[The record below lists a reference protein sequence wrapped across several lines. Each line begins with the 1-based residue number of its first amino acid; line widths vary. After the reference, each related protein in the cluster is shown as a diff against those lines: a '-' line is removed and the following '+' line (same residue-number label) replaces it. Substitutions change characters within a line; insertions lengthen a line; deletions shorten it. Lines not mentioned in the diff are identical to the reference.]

1 MRPHRVRRRLL
12 CGVVCAV
19 TTLGVIAGAGPA
31 ALGAE
36 AHTARPA
43 TVHATPALVYRNLA
57 LPNGD
62 TATVYSDGLAMV
74 VNPRQRTTEYQML
87 PPAGGMP
94 GTASALPAKPELVW
108 DLTKGRPR
116 PFLPGDLEVVL
127 GPQASAT
134 VPSRVVPEAALTRL
148 RAATSRPGGLPTGPV
163 PAYTTNGPLNR
174 VLAGLGVADMKQ
186 VFRGASRTAFGHASP
201 AGLDLARAYVVHVTN
216 ASMQVA
222 LTALRAS
229 PAVAYASPDWTV
241 APMNT
246 TATPLPAATRQRAA
260 ALAGRLRHRGAA
272 APQRGNGLA
281 PLPGNFALQTSAQS
295 LLNRPA
301 TDWVPAY
308 EALESRYHQ
317 LPGAGETI
325 TDVSLGDLTSAG
337 IDSSDPCFGLESA
350 LGPTT
355 IVSNGQRYLDWPSM
369 PLIPTWT
376 ASNSSTLDP
385 TGEVCGVDP
394 SDTEIGLDFA
404 MMAPLPDSMQRASA
418 MGSGLTDLLGMAP
431 GASFRLVV
439 PSDTSASITSIDAAL
454 LAAAQQQPRPDVI
467 TASLG
472 FGLDSQGFPSRYL
485 EDDPLTEQLVS
496 SLVHQDH
503 ITVSISANDGLRPS
517 TNAPVSPSGGS
528 AATDLVPA
536 GGTSTSLN
544 DVQFSTAPSQDP
556 DSGAIDAGGVTL
568 DDIAAAPPQDPALAR
583 FSAQQAFPSVR
594 WDGSANFSS
603 GFGSRVNLSAPGDDV
618 IGFEHTV
625 GGTAGDVTPVNIGGT
640 SASAQEIGAAA
651 AVTQQ
656 AARLSG
662 NHQIATDPLA
672 LRAYLERTGTP
683 VPNVPQA
690 DQAVNVGPQADLG
703 RAVTGLVGP
712 GPQAQRGVARVAVA
726 QRQPL
731 NSFDTQFVTAT
742 DPGAISLAGADQN
755 AWVTVAPDWVGLP
768 AAATYRLAAST
779 AAGGQ
784 STLAAGPWARLA
796 PDAILTAAG
805 LQPSTQNPQ
814 TVTLHYTASAGG
826 RVLAQ
831 AAIPLTFAPVS
842 GSPQPLAPL
851 VPAVTTGPDITVHY
865 DLRGQTA
872 FTNPVLVV
880 SAPGRMTPHDSWFK
894 PVYSVP
900 LTATSG
906 TVTVPVS
913 ALQGT
918 GIYGI
923 AIQASPATPR
933 FGDFAFTRVQDT
945 RTDTQPAAPLLSAPG
960 SPPGHLLT
968 IPNGGHFT
976 VTWNV
981 TGVSRA
987 KGAALEISSGGPT
1000 RFGSFAP
1007 FNNPNGS
1014 VRDANGHD
1022 SSSVY
1027 FARLPGSRG
1036 SVTVSAAQAGLY
1048 PAMYHSVRIL
1058 PLLSDGTA
1066 AGEASDVSS
1075 ITENGVAAPDG
1086 SFAKCGFGVDA
1097 HGDDGL
1103 LTTTQF
1109 NSCGVGT
1116 ASSAYT
1122 FSQATNAVT
1131 GTLASSPTGADQY
1144 TTANQ
1149 AGPGIFAGDV
1159 GLLADNL
1166 TSPPFTTSYT
1176 AFSPLSSP
1184 AAAGTWTPPDAPLG
1198 AQVQPA
1204 DNQDTPTTALM
1215 IGNFAVGF
1223 RVLTTNIAAN
1233 TFGPS
1238 YSLSPVL
1245 SSFGFPQV
1253 TGFAQDTATNTAV
1266 VGALDLANQS
1276 APPTLITVDLGSG
1289 ALHTITGVGTG
1300 SPLGLTVDPAT
1311 DTAVMPT
1318 ANDRSIGFYNLASG
1332 TGTQSTPGGANY
1344 QYPAHGNGE
1353 FLVEEASSPDALLT
1367 TPGIG
1372 LTPNNDSLSSVVVL
1386 NQQGQVVQRIEH
1398 FNDLNFFSASIGD
1411 FLQLNPGTRTGYTL
1425 GPNGQQL
1432 VPFSYGGS

>member
-1 MRPHRVRRRLL
+1 MRPARTRRRMLA
-12 CGVVCAV
+12 GAVSAV
-19 TTLGVIAGAGPA
+19 TMLGVIVGVGPA
-31 ALGAE
+31 AIGAE

-43 TVHATPALVYRNLA
+43 TVHAKPALVYRNLA

-62 TATVYSDGLAMV
+62 TATVYSDGLAMIT
-74 VNPRQRTTEYQML
+74 NRRQRTVEYQML

-108 DLTKGRPR
+108 ELTKGRPS
-116 PFLPGDLEVVL
+116 PFVPGELEIL
-127 GPQASAT
+127 LAPQASAT
-134 VPSRVVPEAALTRL
+134 VPSRVVPKAALTRL
-148 RAATSRPGGLPTGPV
+148 RAATSRPGGQSTGPV

-174 VLAGLGVADMKQ
+174 VLAGLGVASMVQ
-186 VFRGASRTAFGHASP
+186 VFRGASRAAFGAAPP
-201 AGLDLARAYVVHVTN
+201 AGLDLTRAYVVHVTN
-216 ASMQVA
+216 ASMQIA

-229 PAVAYASPDWTV
+229 PVVAYASPDWRV

-246 TATPLPAATRQRAA
+246 TATPLPAAARQTAA
-260 ALAGRLRHRGAA
+260 ALAGRLRHGAA
-272 APQRGNGLA
+272 APGQQGNGLA

-301 TDWVPAY
+301 ADWVPAY
-308 EALESRYHQ
+308 ETLESRFHQ
-317 LPGAGETI
+317 LPGTGETI

-355 IVSNGQRYLDWPSM
+355 IISNGQRYLDWPSM

-376 ASNSSTLDP
+376 ASGSSTLDP

-394 SDTEIGLDFA
+394 FDTEIGLDFA
-404 MMAPLPDSMQRASA
+404 MMAPLPDSMQRTGAQ
-418 MGSGLTDLLGMAP
+418 GSGLTDLLGMAP

-439 PSDTSASITSIDAAL
+439 PSDASASITSIDAAL

-496 SLVHQDH
+496 SLVRHDH

-536 GGTSTSLN
+536 GGTPTSLN
-544 DVQFSTAPSQDP
+544 DTQFSTAPSQDP

-568 DDIAAAPPQDPALAR
+568 DDIAVAPPQDPALAR

-618 IGFEHTV
+618 IGFEHTA
-625 GGTAGDVTPVNIGGT
+625 GGTASDVTPVNIGGT

-672 LRAYLERTGTP
+672 LRVYLERTGTP
-683 VPNVPQA
+683 VPNVLQA
-690 DQAVNVGPQADLG
+690 DQSVNVGPQADLG
-703 RAVTGLVGP
+703 RAVSGLVGP

-768 AAATYRLAAST
+768 PAARYRLTAST
-779 AAGGQ
+779 ATGGR
-784 STLAAGPWARLA
+784 SILATGPWARLQ
-796 PDAILTAAG
+796 PDAILAAAG

-814 TVTLHYTASAGG
+814 TVTLHYTASAGAH
-826 RVLAQ
+826 VLAQ
-831 AAIPLTFAPVS
+831 ATIPLTFTPVS
-842 GSPQPLAPL
+842 GSQQPLAPL
-851 VPAVTTGPDITVHY
+851 VPVVTTGPDITVRY
-865 DLRGQTA
+865 DLSGQTA
-872 FTNPVLVV
+872 FTDPVLVV
-880 SAPGRMTPHDSWFK
+880 SAPGRMTPHDSFYK

-906 TVTVPVS
+906 AVTVPVS
-913 ALQGT
+913 ALQGA

-923 AIQASPATPR
+923 AIQASPTTFR
-933 FGDFAFTRVQDT
+933 FSDFAFTRVQDMPSDA
-945 RTDTQPAAPLLSAPG
+945 RPAAPLLSAPG
-960 SPPGHLLT
+960 SLPGHLLT
-968 IPNGGHFT
+968 IPYGGRFT
-976 VTWNV
+976 VTWDV
-981 TGVSRA
+981 TGVPRA
-987 KGAALEISSGGPT
+987 AGAVLEISSGGPT
-1000 RFGSFAP
+1000 RYGSYAP

-1027 FARLPGSRG
+1027 FARLPGPRG
-1036 SVTVSAAQAGLY
+1036 SVTVSAAEAGLY
-1048 PAMYHSVRIL
+1048 PAMYHSVRVL
-1058 PLLSDGTA
+1058 PLMSNGAA

-1075 ITENGVAAPDG
+1075 ITRNGVATPDG
-1086 SFAKCGFGVDA
+1086 GFAKCGFGVDA

-1103 LTTTQF
+1103 LTSTQF
-1109 NSCGVGT
+1109 NSCGVET
-1116 ASSAYT
+1116 ESSAYT

-1131 GTLASSPTGADQY
+1131 GTLASSSTGADQY

-1149 AGPGIFAGDV
+1149 AGPGIFANDV
-1159 GLLADNL
+1159 RLLADTN
-1166 TSPPFTTSYT
+1166 TSTFATSYT
-1176 AFSPLSSP
+1176 AFSPLSSGT
-1184 AAAGTWTPPDAPLG
+1184 AAGSWTPPDAPIG

-1215 IGNFAVGF
+1215 IGNFIVGF
-1223 RVLTTNIAAN
+1223 RVLTTNVAAN

-1253 TGFAQDTATNTAV
+1253 TGFAQDTATDTAV
-1266 VGALDLANQS
+1266 AGASDLANSS

-1289 ALHTITGVGTG
+1289 ALHTITGVGTQ
-1300 SPLGLTVDPAT
+1300 SPLGLTVDSAT

-1318 ANDRSIGFYNLASG
+1318 ANNPSIGFYNLANG
-1332 TGTQSTPGGANY
+1332 TATQSTPGGSGY
-1344 QYPAHGNGE
+1344 QYPATGNGE
-1353 FLVEEASSPDALLT
+1353 FLVEEAGSPDASLR

-1372 LTPNNDSLSSVVVL
+1372 ATPNNDSLSSVVVL
-1386 NQQGQVVQRIEH
+1386 NQQGQVVQRIER
-1398 FNDLNFFSASIGD
+1398 FNDFNFFTASIGD
-1411 FLQLNPGTRTGYTL
+1411 YLQLNPGTRTGYTL

-1432 VPFSYGGS
+1432 VPFSYGGK

>member
-1 MRPHRVRRRLL
+1 MRPPGGRRRLL
-12 CGVVCAV
+12 AGAVSAV
-19 TTLGVIAGAGPA
+19 TTLGVLAGVSPS

-36 AHTARPA
+36 AHASRPA
-43 TVHATPALVYRNLA
+43 AVPVKPTVVYRHLA

-62 TATVYSDGLAMV
+62 TATVYSDGLAAIAS
-74 VNPRQRTTEYQML
+74 RHQRSAEYQQV
-87 PPAGGMP
+87 PPAGGVP
-94 GTASALPAKPELVW
+94 GTASALPARPELVW
-108 DLTKGRPR
+108 ELTKGRPR
-116 PFLPGDLEVVL
+116 PFVPGEFEVVL
-127 GPQASAT
+127 APPAT
-134 VPSRVVPEAALTRL
+134 ATLPSRVVPTAALTRL

-186 VFRGASRTAFGHASP
+186 VFRGASRTALGHASP
-201 AGLDLARAYVVHVTN
+201 GGLDLGRAYVVHVTN
-216 ASMQVA
+216 ASMQIA
-222 LTALRAS
+222 LTALRKS

-246 TATPLPAATRQRAA
+246 TATPLPAAARQAAA
-260 ALAGRLRHRGAA
+260 ALAGRLRHRAA
-272 APQRGNGLA
+272 APPPGNGLA

-301 TDWVPAY
+301 TDWAPAY
-308 EALESRYHQ
+308 EALQNRYHQ
-317 LPGAGETI
+317 LPGTGETI
-325 TDVSLGDLTSAG
+325 TDVSLGDLTSADIG
-337 IDSSDPCFGLESA
+337 SDDPCFGLESA
-350 LGPTT
+350 FGPTT
-355 IVSNGQRYLDWPSM
+355 VINNGQRYLDWPSM

-376 ASNSSTLDP
+376 ASDASALDP

-394 SDTEIGLDFA
+394 FDTEIGLDFA
-404 MMAPLPDSMQRASA
+404 MMAPLPDSAQRPGA
-418 MGSGLTDLLGMAP
+418 MGSGLTDLLGIAP

-439 PSDTSASITSIDAAL
+439 PSDTSGSITSIDAAL
-454 LAAAQQQPRPDVI
+454 LAAAQQSPRPDVI

-536 GGTSTSLN
+536 GGTPTSLN
-544 DVQFSTAPSQDP
+544 DMQFSTAPSRDP

-568 DDIAAAPPQDPALAR
+568 DDIAAAPPQDPALAPL
-583 FSAQQAFPSVR
+583 SAQQAFPSVR

-603 GFGSRVNLSAPGDDV
+603 GFGGRVNLSAPGDDV
-618 IGFEHTV
+618 IGFEHTF
-625 GGTAGDVTPVNIGGT
+625 GGAASDVTPVNIGGT
-640 SASAQEIGAAA
+640 SASAQEIGAEA

-690 DQAVNVGPQADLG
+690 DQPVNVGPQADLG
-703 RAVTGLVGP
+703 RAVTGLLGP
-712 GPQAQRGVARVAVA
+712 GPQAERGVARVAVA

-742 DPGAISLAGADQN
+742 DPGAISLAGANQN

-768 AAATYRLAAST
+768 PGARYLLTAST
-779 AAGGQ
+779 ASGGR
-784 STLAAGPWARLA
+784 STLATGPWARLQ
-796 PDAILTAAG
+796 PDAILAAAG
-805 LQPSTQNPQ
+805 LQPSTQNSQ
-814 TVTLHYTASAGG
+814 TVTLNYTASAGAH
-826 RVLAQ
+826 VLAQ
-831 AAIPLTFAPVS
+831 AAIPLTFTPVS

-851 VPAVTTGPDITVHY
+851 VPAVTTGPGIPVHY
-865 DLRGQTA
+865 DLSGQTG
-872 FTNPVLVV
+872 FTDPVLVV
-880 SAPGRMTPHDSWFK
+880 SAPGRMTPLDSFFR
-894 PVYSVP
+894 PVYSEP

-913 ALQGT
+913 ALQGA
-918 GIYGI
+918 GVYGI
-923 AIQASPATPR
+923 AIQANPATPT
-933 FGDFAFTRVQDT
+933 FSDFAFTRVQDT
-945 RTDTQPAAPLLSAPG
+945 PSDAQPAAPLLSAPG

-968 IPNGGHFT
+968 IPYGGHFT
-976 VTWNV
+976 VTWDV
-981 TGVSRA
+981 TGVPRA
-987 KGAALEISSGGPT
+987 TGAALEISSGGPT
-1000 RFGSFAP
+1000 RYGSFAP

-1027 FARLPGSRG
+1027 FARLPGARG
-1036 SVTVSAAQAGLY
+1036 SVTLSGTEAGLF
-1048 PAMYHSVRIL
+1048 PAMYHSVRVL
-1058 PLLSDGTA
+1058 PLMGNGTA

-1131 GTLASSPTGADQY
+1131 GTLASSPSGADQY

-1166 TSPPFTTSYT
+1166 TSSPFTTRYT
-1176 AFSPLSSP
+1176 AYSPLSSGKV
-1184 AAAGTWTPPDAPLG
+1184 AGTWTPPDAPLG

-1215 IGNFAVGF
+1215 IGNFIVGF

-1266 VGALDLANQS
+1266 VGASDLANSS
-1276 APPTLITVDLGSG
+1276 APPTLITVDLGTG
-1289 ALHTITGVGTG
+1289 ALHTITGVGTQ

-1318 ANDRSIGFYNLASG
+1318 ANNPSIGFYNLANG
-1332 TGTQSTPGGANY
+1332 TATQVTPGGANY

-1353 FLVEEASSPDALLT
+1353 FLIEEASSPDASLRT
-1367 TPGIG
+1367 AGIG
-1372 LTPNNDSLSSVVVL
+1372 LTPNNDSLSSVLVL

-1398 FNDLNFFSASIGD
+1398 FNDFNFFSASIGD

-1432 VPFSYGGS
+1432 VPFSYDGS